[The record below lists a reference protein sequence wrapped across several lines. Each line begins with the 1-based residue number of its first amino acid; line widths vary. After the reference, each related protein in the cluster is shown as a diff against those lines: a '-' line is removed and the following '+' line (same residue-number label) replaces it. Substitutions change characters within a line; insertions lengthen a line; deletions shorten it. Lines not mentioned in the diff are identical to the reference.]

1 MENDVFVVQDEL
13 EIHPVALIM
22 PQMNDEEFR
31 MFKEDISGNGLIEP
45 VVLFQ
50 GKVLDGRNR
59 YNACRELGI
68 EVFARTWEG
77 GMDPVEYV
85 VSKNIHRRQLTPA
98 QRATAAAKAIG
109 YHADEAKKRQQAAGA
124 ANLQKH
130 HEESGHD
137 IESLAPEPVQEL
149 KSHGEAT
156 EQAGKLFDVSGRSVA
171 GAKYI
176 IDHGTE
182 DEKQALESGK
192 SPIKPLEKTVR
203 ERVKTTP
210 KAKPVFNQTTDSV
223 EWAKWTWNPV
233 TGCLH
238 GCKYC
243 YARDIVKR
251 YPDGFPNGFEPTFHE
266 SRLDAPMNTKLPA
279 RKDQGHR
286 SVFVCS
292 MADLF
297 GEWVESD
304 WIDQIIDAC
313 GDNPDWTFIFLTK
326 NPARLTEF
334 VFPGNAWVGT
344 TVDIQSRVAPAVE
357 AFSKLDKNKDRPSVL
372 FLSCEPMLEKLVFGD
387 GIQFFD
393 WAIIGGC
400 SASSGM
406 SAYQPCFDW
415 VFDLT
420 NEAKKHRL
428 KVYWKP
434 NLKCRPMEYPEV

>member
-59 YNACRELGI
+59 YNACWELGI

-109 YHADEAKKRQQAAGA
+109 YHAGEAKKKQQAAGGDTRNKA
-124 ANLQKH
+124 ELTAV
-130 HEESGHD
+130 S
-137 IESLAPEPVQEL
+137 EPVHEPEN
-149 KSHGEAT
+149 KHTRADT
-156 EQAGKLFDVSGRSVA
+156 QAGKLFDVSGRSVA

-176 IDHGTE
+176 LDHGTE

-251 YPDGFPNGFEPTFHE
+251 YTDRFPNGFEPTFHE

-334 VFPGNAWVGT
+334 VFPRNAWVGT
-344 TVDIQSRVAPAVE
+344 TVDIQSRVNPAVE
-357 AFSKLDKNKDRPSVL
+357 AFSKLDKSKDRPSVL
-372 FLSCEPMLEKLVFGD
+372 FLSCEPMLEKLTFGD

-400 SASSGM
+400 RASSGM
-406 SAYQPCFDW
+406 PAFQPDFNW

-420 NEAKKHRL
+420 SDAKNHGL